1 MKKLQECLFQAICL
15 CFSAALLVLTL
26 LCSIRLAAVSDQTLR
41 MQREADRLRDENA
54 ILRSRY
60 EQSVSLEEIER
71 RAREELGMQSL
82 SAEQIVRTDF
92 AG

>member
-1 MKKLQECLFQAICL
+1 MFQAICL

-71 RAREELGMQSL
+71 YASRVLGMQRC
-82 SAEQIVRTDF
+82 SAGQIVYIRLD
-92 AG
+92 

>member
-1 MKKLQECLFQAICL
+1 MFQAICL

-60 EQSVSLEEIER
+60 EQSVSLEEIEGYASR
-71 RAREELGMQSL
+71 VLGMQRC
-82 SAEQIVRTDF
+82 SAGQIVYIRLD
-92 AG
+92 

>member
-71 RAREELGMQSL
+71 YASRVLGMQRC
-82 SAEQIVRTDF
+82 SAGQIVYIRLD
-92 AG
+92 